1 MLELMNLGDVIESPE
16 GLVIGGVNQR
26 FENVSISVVMNILQG
41 IDKIYF
47 LSQEQKLE
55 VASVLNKKVSF
66 SIGNNF
72 NIFLLLGECAAE
84 KMPENGAIIYCDQIV
99 EFSNFLA
106 ENDDLA

>member
-72 NIFLLLGECAAE
+72 NIFLLLGE
-84 KMPENGAIIYCDQIV
+84 NGAIIYCDQIV